1 MTVSDDK
8 ILTLEPGVVVKFN
21 SSAYMDVIG
30 TLNASGTASDKIV
43 FTSLKDDSFGGDTN
57 NDGSATTPAPG
68 DWGYIKLNGVYYYY
82 EGKGIFDHCIIRYG
96 GSTTYYPANVY
107 SYYTDSFSFNNS
119 VCEYSERNGI
129 DIHFSNGGNI
139 IGNTITNNNQSGI
152 YLSGSNSNLIYNNYF
167 NNTNNAYDNG
177 NNRWNTTKTAGTNII
192 GGLYLGGNYWSNYTG
207 KDQDGDGLGDTLTPH
222 NSSGGIQTGG
232 DYLPLTLV
240 GPDTTPPASITNL
253 QNVTGQTWINWS
265 WTNPPDADF
274 NYTMVYLDG
283 VLVTNTSKPC
293 YNATG
298 LAPDT
303 NYEIGTHTV
312 DKVGNMNTTWVNQT
326 TKTLHGPDTTPPASI
341 TNLQNVTGQTWI
353 NWSWTNPP
361 DADFNYTMVYLDGV
375 LETNTSNPCYNA
387 TGLSPDTNYEIG
399 THTVDQ
405 VGNINTTWVNQ
416 TTKTLPG
423 PDTTPPVITN
433 VTATNITMNSATISW
448 DTDEPSDSFVKYGT
462 ESGNYV
468 STAYDAADVTT
479 HRIALTG
486 LSANTTYYYVVNSTD
501 ASGNSNESLE
511 HNFSTLTPPTVIPAN
526 IVIKPETLNL
536 NSTGVFTAFITLP
549 EGYNIIDI
557 DISTV
562 ICEGALAVKGMV
574 ADDKKYI
581 AKFDREDL
589 VDVEPGDSVTIA
601 VTGTLYAKTPFA
613 GNDTITV
620 IAEGKND

>member
-1 MTVSDDK
+1 MKSEEGDKKRRRQKGKMDKRTAIIAGALLMAAILVAPVAVYAQPIPHGIKGIVYMSDGVTEAPTGTGFSVNDTTSGFFIAGTTGTGSHSGWYSVSVDGND
-8 ILTLEPGVVVKFN
+8 
-21 SSAYMDVIG
+21 
-30 TLNASGTASDKIV
+30 
-43 FTSLKDDSFGGDTN
+43 GDT
-57 NDGSATTPAPG
+57 
-68 DWGYIKLNGVYYYY
+68 V
-82 EGKGIFDHCIIRYG
+82 IIR
-96 GSTTYYPANVY
+96 A
-107 SYYTDSFSFNNS
+107 
-119 VCEYSERNGI
+119 
-129 DIHFSNGGNI
+129 
-139 IGNTITNNNQSGI
+139 
-152 YLSGSNSNLIYNNYF
+152 
-167 NNTNNAYDNG
+167 
-177 NNRWNTTKTAGTNII
+177 WNTTHYGEITVI
-192 GGLYLGGNYWSNYTG
+192 L
-207 KDQDGDGLGDTLTPH
+207 
-222 NSSGGIQTGG
+222 TGG
-232 DYLPLTLV
+232 DMRDINVTIDTAF
-240 GPDTTPPASITNL
+240 GPGPTPPASITNL

-283 VLVTNTSKPC
+283 VLVTNTSNPC

-312 DKVGNMNTTWVNQT
+312 DQVGNMNTTWVNQT
-326 TKTLHGPDTTPPASI
+326 TKTLP
-341 TNLQNVTGQTWI
+341 GQ
-353 NWSWTNPP
+353 
-361 DADFNYTMVYLDGV
+361 
-375 LETNTSNPCYNA
+375 
-387 TGLSPDTNYEIG
+387 
-399 THTVDQ
+399 
-405 VGNINTTWVNQ
+405 
-416 TTKTLPG
+416 
-423 PDTTPPVITN
+423 DTTPPVITN

-448 DTDEPSDSFVKYGT
+448 DTDEPSDSLVKYGT

-479 HRIALTG
+479 HHIALTG

-549 EGYNIIDI
+549 AGYNMTDI

-574 ADDKKYI
+574 ADDNKYI

-589 VDVEPGDSVTIA
+589 TDVEPGDAVTIA
-601 VTGTLYAKTPFA
+601 VMGTLYDKTPFA

-620 IAEGKND
+620 ISEG